1 MKKIL
6 LFLIF
11 LLFFTGCS
19 KKNAFSSFDMEQTQ
33 ELSASSLQSSKIIS
47 KESDVKGFFSAIYL
61 NEVEPQSFSTNEH
74 FLIFLYLK
82 DAKELYN
89 PQNPTVSDLQLTL
102 NSKLPIKVEKLPK
115 ENRFSKFT
123 KRKNEWSD
131 CYLVTFEPTDTLTLF
146 LKDEHSAAAT
156 TLRYKK
162 ED

>member
-19 KKNAFSSFDMEQTQ
+19 KKNAFFAFGMEQTQ

-61 NEVEPQSFSTNEH
+61 NEVEPQSFGGDEY

-89 PQNPTVSDLQLTL
+89 PQNPTASDLQLTL

-115 ENRFSKFT
+115 ENQFSKFT
-123 KRKNEWSD
+123 ERKNEWSD
-131 CYLVTFEPTDTLTLF
+131 CYLVTFEPTEKLTLF